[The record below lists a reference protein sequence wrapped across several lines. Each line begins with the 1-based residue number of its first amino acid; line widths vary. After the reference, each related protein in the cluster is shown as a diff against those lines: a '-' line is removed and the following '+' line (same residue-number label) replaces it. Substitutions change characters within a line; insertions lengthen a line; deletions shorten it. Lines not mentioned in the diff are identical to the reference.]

1 MSGSVKKRKRVLIS
15 YCQFIHAYLEYKGM
29 LRSLVLGMYKF
40 GSLNWNWSKN
50 VGPEDGFVLGI
61 TALVKRDRRC
71 GSFQD
76 ESTLGG
82 NMMMA
87 VRKSTVN
94 KNSYCFFLFTITR
107 KITINQVTVADL
119 YQPL

>member
-15 YCQFIHAYLEYKGM
+15 YCQFIHAYFEYKGM

-40 GSLNWNWSKN
+40 WSLNWNWSKN
-50 VGPEDGFVLGI
+50 VGPEDIFVLGI
-61 TALVKRDRRC
+61 CALVKRDRRC

-94 KNSYCFFLFTITR
+94 KNNYCFFSLHNH
-107 KITINQVTVADL
+107 KENNN
-119 YQPL
+119 

>member
-1 MSGSVKKRKRVLIS
+1 MLDQKIDLSW
-15 YCQFIHAYLEYKGM
+15 EYVHWLKGI
-29 LRSLVLGMYKF
+29 
-40 GSLNWNWSKN
+40 
-50 VGPEDGFVLGI
+50 EDV
-61 TALVKRDRRC
+61 
-71 GSFQD
+71 D

-94 KNSYCFFLFTITR
+94 KNNYCFYLFTITR

>member
-1 MSGSVKKRKRVLIS
+1 
-15 YCQFIHAYLEYKGM
+15 M

-40 GSLNWNWSKN
+40 GSLSWNWSKN
-50 VGPEDGFVLGI
+50 VGPEDRFVLGI

-82 NMMMA
+82 MMA
-87 VRKSTVN
+87 VRRSTVN
-94 KNSYCFFLFTITR
+94 KNNYCFFLFTITR